1 MMAWGCFFLLF
12 LAAFHLQVAAQ
23 EGFISLDCGTP
34 DGTSY
39 NSTDIGLF
47 YTSDH
52 SYISSGVA
60 NQISTDYVTSSPRI
74 YQTVRS
80 FPQYTRNCY
89 SLEPLT
95 SGSRYMVRAS
105 FMYGNYDG
113 LSSVPKFDIYMGLD
127 LWNTIQLDNA
137 THVLRT
143 EIIKSATSTSLSVC
157 LLKTGNSTPFISA
170 LELRPYDGIYSPANG
185 SSLVTFKRIDFGSTK
200 ESRFP
205 ADPYDRIWTPD
216 HNLYGTPLITNLE
229 VKEDSTKR
237 FGRPTAIMQ
246 TAVTSPGPIT
256 IKWNTKPS
264 ARIYAF
270 FHFAELIDYKGNQTR
285 NLTITKN
292 GQPWLDSLV
301 LRYLASNTVYSTSPD
316 TLVSYSFSINVT
328 QTSTRGPIINALEVY
343 EARDVTGSATNE
355 QDVDAIRGT
364 RDHYNLKKNWNSD
377 PCLPQGYP
385 WDGLGCSY
393 ENPSS
398 PKIIS
403 LDLSYSRLNGSISN
417 YIYQFAS
424 IHSLNLSGNDLE
436 GPIPDFLGKMTS
448 LMTLDLSGNHLS
460 GPIPSTLKQRMD
472 DGSLSVRLDNY
483 TQLCLDG
490 TCKKKHNVI
499 LLVLSICAPTLFIF
513 ILGII
518 LASIL
523 QRKNNMRRNQ
533 GSTTSSNNDNVN
545 GKTHTHLA
553 LESSY
558 LFTYKDIMRITNNF
572 QRMIGKGGSGTVFY
586 GKLIDGSEV
595 AVKTLT
601 RTTVQSCKE
610 FAAEI
615 KLLTKVH
622 HKYLVSF
629 HGFCEEGDNM
639 ILLYEYMSGGN
650 LRELLSEDSGSSVV
664 LSWKQRLKIAL
675 SSAKGL
681 EYLHSG
687 CRLPIIHRD
696 VKTSNILL
704 NGNSEAKL
712 ADFGLSKICATDDIT
727 HMTTTVAGT
736 PGYVDPEYYNTN
748 KLTEKSDVYGFGM
761 VLLELITGHRAILTL
776 EAQRVHILQWV
787 TPKIMRGDVA
797 SLVDPRLQGQYNIN
811 SIWKV
816 VEIALACGEEAAIR
830 RPTMTEVVNGLK
842 AAMEIEGQ
850 GSIREGVFASQSFE
864 GHAQSDID
872 SSIYPTAR

>member
-1 MMAWGCFFLLF
+1 MAWDCSFLLF

-23 EGFISLDCGTP
+23 EGL
-34 DGTSY
+34 
-39 NSTDIGLF
+39 
-47 YTSDH
+47 
-52 SYISSGVA
+52 
-60 NQISTDYVTSSPRI
+60 
-74 YQTVRS
+74 
-80 FPQYTRNCY
+80 
-89 SLEPLT
+89 
-95 SGSRYMVRAS
+95 RYMVRAS

-143 EIIKSATSTSLSVC
+143 ETIKSATSTSLSVC

-185 SSLVTFKRIDFGSTK
+185 SSLVTFMRIDFGSTK

-216 HNLYGTPLITNLE
+216 HNLYGTPLTTNLE
-229 VKEDSTKR
+229 VKEVYAKR
-237 FGRPTAIMQ
+237 FGLPTAIMQ
-246 TAVTSPGPIT
+246 TAVTSSGPIT
-256 IKWNTKPS
+256 ISWNTKPN
-264 ARIYAF
+264 ARIYAL
-270 FHFAELIDYKGNQTR
+270 FHFAELIEYKGNQTR

-292 GQPWLDSLV
+292 GQTWLGTLV
-301 LRYLASNTVYSTSPD
+301 PRYLFSNTGYSTSPE
-316 TLVSYSFSINVT
+316 TAVSYSFSIDVT

-343 EARDVTGSATNE
+343 EVRDVTGSATNE
-355 QDVDAIRGT
+355 QDVDAITGT

-398 PKIIS
+398 PKI
-403 LDLSYSRLNGSISN
+403 N
-417 YIYQFAS
+417 
-424 IHSLNLSGNDLE
+424 SLNLSGNNLE

-448 LMTLDLSGNHLS
+448 LMTL
-460 GPIPSTLKQRMD
+460 
-472 DGSLSVRLDNY
+472 LDNN

-499 LLVLSICAPTLFIF
+499 LLVLSICAPNLFIF

-518 LASIL
+518 LALIL
-523 QRKNNMRRNQ
+523 QRKNSMRRNQ
-533 GSTTSSNNDNVN
+533 DSTISSNNDNVN
-545 GKTHTHLA
+545 GKTHTLLA

-601 RTTVQSCKE
+601 STTVQSCKE

-650 LRELLSEDSGSSVV
+650 LREILSEDSGSSVV

-687 CRLPIIHRD
+687 CRPPIIHRD

-704 NGNSEAKL
+704 NGDSEAKL

-850 GSIREGVFASQSFE
+850 GSIRGVFASQSFE